1 MRKVFLNA
9 STFSV
14 LVAELR
20 ISGIFTSTIGSF
32 TLEDTEASRKRCI
45 DDLLALGLDYP
56 SYPQLSEMGPQFLN
70 DLTKHGNGVKQEK
83 NRYIINGKKI
93 EYVGPPLGL
102 EPFFWTTK
110 YLNKKGLTSNIR
122 LKAPITGPFTLASFI
137 ETKPGTFPYNTAV
150 SEMNLVNQLAEI
162 LSESCEAA
170 SENASMISIDE
181 PILSVLVGAKTAF
194 GYRDEDII
202 GMYNSLRK
210 ACGERVVGS
219 HICGRISPKL
229 SDILLRT
236 ELDFISHE
244 FFDTPQNITL
254 YSPEKLRENEKVLS
268 VGCLS
273 TKNPRIETPQEILK
287 LMKQFSEN
295 KEALIFTPDCGFKK
309 LLRNNMDTEEAYRI
323 SLSKLRNMVAALKN
337 FKASD

>member
-1 MRKVFLNA
+1 M
-9 STFSV
+9 
-14 LVAELR
+14 AELQ

-32 TLEDTEASRKRCI
+32 TLEDTEANRKRCI
-45 DDLLALGLDYP
+45 NDLLAVGLDYP

-70 DLTKHGNGVKQEK
+70 DLTKHGSRVQQEK
-83 NRYIINGKKI
+83 NRYRISGKII
-93 EYVGPPLGL
+93 EYNGPPLGL
-102 EPFFWTTK
+102 EPFFWATK
-110 YLNKKGLTSNIR
+110 YLDEKGLTNNVR

-137 ETKPGTFPYNTAV
+137 ETKPGMFPYNTAV
-150 SEMNLVNQLAEI
+150 SDFNLVNQIAGI

-181 PILSVLVGAKTAF
+181 PILSVLVGARTAF

-202 GMYNSLRK
+202 GVYNSLKK
-210 ACGERVVGS
+210 ACGERIVGS

-229 SDILLRT
+229 ADILLRT

-273 TKNPRIETPQEILK
+273 TKNPRIESPKEILNF
-287 LMKQFSEN
+287 MKQLN
-295 KEALIFTPDCGFKK
+295 GHKEALIFTPDCGFRK

>member
-1 MRKVFLNA
+1 
-9 STFSV
+9 
-14 LVAELR
+14 VADLQ

-32 TLEDTEASRKRCI
+32 TLEDTEANRKRCI
-45 DDLLALGLDYP
+45 NDLLAVGLDYP

-70 DLTKHGNGVKQEK
+70 DLTKHGSGVQQEK
-83 NRYIINGKKI
+83 NRYRISGKII
-93 EYVGPPLGL
+93 EYNGPPLGL
-102 EPFFWTTK
+102 EPFFWATK
-110 YLNKKGLTSNIR
+110 YLDEKGLTNNVR

-137 ETKPGTFPYNTAV
+137 ETKPGMFPYNTAV
-150 SEMNLVNQLAEI
+150 SDFNLVNQIAGI

-181 PILSVLVGAKTAF
+181 PILSVLVGARTAF

-202 GMYNSLRK
+202 GVYNSLKK
-210 ACGERVVGS
+210 ACGERIVGS

-229 SDILLRT
+229 ADILLRT

-273 TKNPRIETPQEILK
+273 TKNPRIESPKEILNF
-287 LMKQFSEN
+287 MKQLN
-295 KEALIFTPDCGFKK
+295 GHKEALIFTPDCGFRK

>member
-1 MRKVFLNA
+1 MADLQ
-9 STFSV
+9 
-14 LVAELR
+14 

-32 TLEDTEASRKRCI
+32 TLEDTEANRKRCI
-45 DDLLALGLDYP
+45 NDLLAVGLDYP

-70 DLTKHGNGVKQEK
+70 DLTKHGSGVQQEK
-83 NRYIINGKKI
+83 NRYRISGKII
-93 EYVGPPLGL
+93 EYNGPPLGL
-102 EPFFWTTK
+102 EPFFWATK
-110 YLNKKGLTSNIR
+110 YLDEKGLTNNVR

-137 ETKPGTFPYNTAV
+137 ETKPGMFPYNTAV
-150 SEMNLVNQLAEI
+150 SDFNLVNQIAGI

-181 PILSVLVGAKTAF
+181 PILSVLVGARTAF

-202 GMYNSLRK
+202 GVYNSLKK
-210 ACGERVVGS
+210 ACGERIVGS

-229 SDILLRT
+229 ADILLRT

-273 TKNPRIETPQEILK
+273 TKNPRIESPKEILNF
-287 LMKQFSEN
+287 MKQLN
-295 KEALIFTPDCGFKK
+295 GHKEALIFTPDCGFRK

>member
-1 MRKVFLNA
+1 
-9 STFSV
+9 
-14 LVAELR
+14 VAELQ

-32 TLEDTEASRKRCI
+32 TLEDTEANRKRCI
-45 DDLLALGLDYP
+45 NDLLAVGLDYP

-70 DLTKHGNGVKQEK
+70 DLTKHGSGVQQEK
-83 NRYIINGKKI
+83 NRYRISGKII
-93 EYVGPPLGL
+93 EYNGPPLGL
-102 EPFFWTTK
+102 EPFFWATK
-110 YLNKKGLTSNIR
+110 YLDEKGFTNNVR

-137 ETKPGTFPYNTAV
+137 ETKPGMFPYNTAV
-150 SEMNLVNQLAEI
+150 SDFNLVNQIAGI

-181 PILSVLVGAKTAF
+181 PILSVLVGARTAF

-202 GMYNSLRK
+202 SVYNSLKK
-210 ACGERVVGS
+210 ACGERIVGS

-229 SDILLRT
+229 ADILLRT

-273 TKNPRIETPQEILK
+273 TKNPRIESPKEILNF
-287 LMKQFSEN
+287 MKQLN
-295 KEALIFTPDCGFKK
+295 GHKEALIFTPDCGFRK

>member
-1 MRKVFLNA
+1 M
-9 STFSV
+9 
-14 LVAELR
+14 AELQ

-32 TLEDTEASRKRCI
+32 TLEDTEANRKRCI
-45 DDLLALGLDYP
+45 NDLLAVGLDYP

-70 DLTKHGNGVKQEK
+70 DLTKHGSGVQQEK
-83 NRYIINGKKI
+83 NRYRISGKII
-93 EYVGPPLGL
+93 EYNGPPLGL
-102 EPFFWTTK
+102 EPFFWATK
-110 YLNKKGLTSNIR
+110 YLDEKGLTNNVR

-137 ETKPGTFPYNTAV
+137 ETKPGMFPYNTAV
-150 SEMNLVNQLAEI
+150 SDFNLVNQIAGI

-181 PILSVLVGAKTAF
+181 PILSVLVGARTAF

-202 GMYNSLRK
+202 GVYNSLKK
-210 ACGERVVGS
+210 ACGERIVGS

-229 SDILLRT
+229 ADILLRT
-236 ELDFISHE
+236 ELGFISHE

-273 TKNPRIETPQEILK
+273 TKNPRIESPKEILNF
-287 LMKQFSEN
+287 MKQFN
-295 KEALIFTPDCGFKK
+295 GHKEALIFTPDCGFRK

>member
-1 MRKVFLNA
+1 
-9 STFSV
+9 
-14 LVAELR
+14 VAELQ

-32 TLEDTEASRKRCI
+32 TLEDTEANRKRCI
-45 DDLLALGLDYP
+45 NDLLAVGLDYP

-70 DLTKHGNGVKQEK
+70 DLTKHGSGVQQEK
-83 NRYIINGKKI
+83 NRYRISGKII
-93 EYVGPPLGL
+93 EYNGPPLGL
-102 EPFFWTTK
+102 EPFFWATK
-110 YLNKKGLTSNIR
+110 YLDEKGLTNNVR

-137 ETKPGTFPYNTAV
+137 ETKPGMFPYNTAV
-150 SEMNLVNQLAEI
+150 SDFNLVNQIAGI

-181 PILSVLVGAKTAF
+181 PILSVLVGARTAF

-202 GMYNSLRK
+202 GVYNSLKK
-210 ACGERVVGS
+210 ACGERIVGS

-229 SDILLRT
+229 ADILLRT

-273 TKNPRIETPQEILK
+273 TKNPRIESPKEILNF
-287 LMKQFSEN
+287 MKQLN
-295 KEALIFTPDCGFKK
+295 GHKEALIFTPDCGFRK

>member
-1 MRKVFLNA
+1 
-9 STFSV
+9 
-14 LVAELR
+14 VAELQ

-32 TLEDTEASRKRCI
+32 TLEDTEANRKRCI
-45 DDLLALGLDYP
+45 NDLLAVGLDYP

-70 DLTKHGNGVKQEK
+70 DLTKHGSGVQQEK
-83 NRYIINGKKI
+83 NRYRISGKII
-93 EYVGPPLGL
+93 EYNGPPLGL
-102 EPFFWTTK
+102 EPFFWATK
-110 YLNKKGLTSNIR
+110 YLDEKGLTNNVR

-137 ETKPGTFPYNTAV
+137 ETKPGMFPYNTAV
-150 SEMNLVNQLAEI
+150 SDFNLVNQIAGI

-181 PILSVLVGAKTAF
+181 PILSVLVGARTAF

-202 GMYNSLRK
+202 GVYNSLKK
-210 ACGERVVGS
+210 ACGERIAGS

-229 SDILLRT
+229 ADILLRT
-236 ELDFISHE
+236 ELGFISHE

-273 TKNPRIETPQEILK
+273 TKNPRIESPKEILNF
-287 LMKQFSEN
+287 MKQFN
-295 KEALIFTPDCGFKK
+295 GHKEALIFTPDCGFRK

>member
-1 MRKVFLNA
+1 M
-9 STFSV
+9 
-14 LVAELR
+14 AELR
-20 ISGIFTSTIGSF
+20 ISGIFTSTIGSY
-32 TLEDTEASRKRCI
+32 TLEDTEVNRKRCI
-45 DDLLALGLDYP
+45 NDLLALGLDFP

-70 DLTKHGNGVKQEK
+70 DLTKHGSGVKQEK
-83 NRYIINGKKI
+83 NHYIIYGKKI
-93 EYVGPPLGL
+93 EYDGPPLGL
-102 EPFFWTTK
+102 EPFFWITK
-110 YLNKKGLTSNIR
+110 YLNKKRLTRNIR

-137 ETKPGTFPYNTAV
+137 ETKTGTFPYNTAV

-162 LSESCEAA
+162 LSESCKAA
-170 SENASMISIDE
+170 SEKASMMSIDE

-194 GYRDEDII
+194 GFRDEDII
-202 GMYNSLRK
+202 GVYNSLRK
-210 ACGERVVGS
+210 ACGDKIVGS

-229 SDILLRT
+229 ADILLGT

-254 YSPEKLRENEKVLS
+254 YPPEKLRENEKVLS

-273 TKNPRIETPQEILK
+273 TKNPRIESPREIHN
-287 LMKQFSEN
+287 LMKQFN
-295 KEALIFTPDCGFKK
+295 DLKEALIFTPDCGFKK

-323 SLSKLRNMVAALKN
+323 SLSKLRNMIVAIKN